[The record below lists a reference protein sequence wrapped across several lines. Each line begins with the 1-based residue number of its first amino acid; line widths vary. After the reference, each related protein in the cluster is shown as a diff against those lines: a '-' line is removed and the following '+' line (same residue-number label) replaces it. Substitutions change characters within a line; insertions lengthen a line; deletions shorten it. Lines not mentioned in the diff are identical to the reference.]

1 MAQTK
6 RARIFT
12 LFWLAI
18 VGLSLLS
25 IGAVWQR
32 QAYLT
37 RGIPEGLP
45 PLIAHA
51 GAEIGLNVALN
62 QYDDAALA
70 ENLAQ
75 IAKTGVRFIKQP
87 FYFTP
92 DFDWAKADR
101 LMRAAAEHGLTLVP
115 LLDGNP
121 ADNFAPP
128 ADPSEYAQWA
138 GEFARRYGD
147 QIQYYIIWD
156 EPNLTTHWGNQ
167 PVNPAEYAALLTAVA
182 QAIRTVD
189 PDAVII
195 AAPLAPTIETG
206 PDNLA
211 DPLYLQEMY
220 EAGAAGAFDAAAA
233 KPYGF
238 HTGPDDRDV
247 DINTTNFS
255 RAILLREVMAR
266 NGDEGKALWAGN
278 WGWNALPDDWAGRPS
293 IWGDVSAVEQATYTH
308 AALER
313 ARKEWPWMGLMFLE
327 NWEPDAAKDDPVW
340 GFSVKERLETGD
352 WKLRNNQSPISNL
365 QSPNIAYPGFHL
377 AAPDD
382 PAQVYEGGW
391 RFSPEFG
398 ADMSPQPEEVIF
410 GDKATFTF
418 WGTDLGLRVRRA
430 NYRARLYVTIDGRP
444 ANALPS
450 DEYGT
455 MLVLTSPLKE
465 DDYLAIE
472 PVAQNLEP
480 GVHTAEIIASRGW
493 DQWALNG
500 FSVAYHPSNRWAVWV
515 TWGLLG
521 TAVLSLI
528 LAMRSWRQADWPGW
542 FHQMR
547 VRYGALDKSVQLL
560 LTFGAAALVTISG
573 WLTWADQAGG
583 VYRRLGDGGQLA
595 LTAVAASIFYISP
608 TFLLMAAA
616 ILVLFLLITLRPA
629 WGLALIAFSI
639 PFYVPP
645 VLKPV
650 FQYRFSPVEIFTL
663 VTFSAF
669 LFHQLVQ
676 HITHHASRITWRM
689 ADYAVLAFTAVAT
702 LSLLFTARLDVA
714 TNEWRM
720 VILEPALFY
729 LMLRALR
736 LKSSEMWVILDAVVL
751 AGVVVALYGLYQYG
765 FDRSSLITAEG
776 GLLRLKSIYG
786 SPNNVALFLGRIIPL
801 LAAMLLLGVKENGRR
816 RWLYGAALLPIGL
829 ATLLT
834 FSKGAIFLGLPA
846 ALLFVFWQWQRRN
859 GRRTWPWVVAFAGLG
874 AAGLIAIQQSPA
886 LAGRLGLFGETG
898 LFRLKLW
905 QASLNMIREHPLF
918 GVGLDNFLYAY
929 RGRYIFAEAW
939 RDPNLSH
946 PHNIFLDFGARLGLL
961 GLAAGLWMMAALVRS
976 LWRSWGQVTAVWF
989 PVAVG
994 IAAAFMDMI
1003 MHGLVDHS
1011 FFLVDLAFLFYLL
1024 LGTAV
1029 WLDISRAVE

>member
-1 MAQTK
+1 
-6 RARIFT
+6 
-12 LFWLAI
+12 
-18 VGLSLLS
+18 
-25 IGAVWQR
+25 
-32 QAYLT
+32 
-37 RGIPEGLP
+37 
-45 PLIAHA
+45 
-51 GAEIGLNVALN
+51 
-62 QYDDAALA
+62 
-70 ENLAQ
+70 
-75 IAKTGVRFIKQP
+75 
-87 FYFTP
+87 
-92 DFDWAKADR
+92 
-101 LMRAAAEHGLTLVP
+101 MRAASEHSLTLVP

-121 ADNFAPP
+121 ADDFAPP
-128 ADPSEYAQWA
+128 INPDEYAQWVA
-138 GEFARRYGD
+138 EFANRYGN
-147 QIQYYIIWD
+147 QIRYYVIWD

-167 PVNPAEYAALLTAVA
+167 PVNPAEYAALLTAAA
-182 QAIRTVD
+182 QAIRAVD
-189 PDAVII
+189 PDAVIV

-220 EAGAAGAFDAAAA
+220 EAGAADAFDVAAA

-238 HTGPDDRDV
+238 HTGPDNRQV
-247 DINTTNFS
+247 DSNTTNFS
-255 RAILLREVMAR
+255 RAILLREVMER
-266 NGDEGKALWAGN
+266 NGDGGKALWAGN

-293 IWGDVSAVEQATYTH
+293 IWGNVSADEQAAYTR

-340 GFSVKERLETGD
+340 GFSVKERLDSGILGIGILAIEQYPNT
-352 WKLRNNQSPISNL
+352 PIP
-365 QSPNIAYPGFHL
+365 QYPNTAYPGFHL
-377 AAPDD
+377 ATPDD

-391 RFSPEFG
+391 RFSSEFG
-398 ADMSPQPEEVIF
+398 ADMSPQPEEAVF
-410 GDKATFTF
+410 GDKVTFTF

-450 DEYGT
+450 DEYGA

-472 PVAQNLEP
+472 PVAQNLEA
-480 GVHTAEIIASRGW
+480 GAHTAVIVGSRGW

-500 FSVAYHPSNRWAVWV
+500 FSVAYHPSNRWAVWA
-515 TWGLLG
+515 TWGLLV

-528 LAMRSWRQADWPGW
+528 LAIRNWQRADWPGW
-542 FHQMR
+542 FRQMR
-547 VRYGALDKSVQLL
+547 ARYGALDNSVQLL

-616 ILVLFLLITLRPA
+616 LVVLFLLIALRPA

-663 VTFSAF
+663 VTFAAF
-669 LFHQLVQ
+669 LLHQLVRRA
-676 HITHHASRITWRM
+676 TPHASRITPRNTQYAIRNTLHF
-689 ADYAVLAFTAVAT
+689 ADYAALAFTLVAT

-714 TNEWRM
+714 TNEWRI

-736 LKSSEMWVILDAVVL
+736 LKSSEMWGILDALVL

-765 FDRSSLITAEG
+765 LDRASLITAEG
-776 GLLRLKSIYG
+776 GLLRIKSIYG

-801 LAAMLLLGVKENGRR
+801 LAAMLLMGVRENGRR
-816 RWLYGAALLPIGL
+816 RWLYGTALIPIGL
-829 ATLLT
+829 AALLT

-874 AAGLIAIQQSPA
+874 AAGLIVIQQTPA

-905 QASLNMIREHPLF
+905 QASLNMIKEHPLF

-946 PHNIFLDFGARLGLL
+946 PHNILLDFGTRLGLL
-961 GLAAGLWMMAALVRS
+961 GLAAGLW
-976 LWRSWGQVTAVWF
+976 
-989 PVAVG
+989 
-994 IAAAFMDMI
+994 
-1003 MHGLVDHS
+1003 
-1011 FFLVDLAFLFYLL
+1011 
-1024 LGTAV
+1024 
-1029 WLDISRAVE
+1029 